1 MEKYSRYI
9 DGSKRLLV
17 ILNVWHKIIDQKSI
31 PTTVDILVVNEERVV
46 SFSIDEVNYWVKE
59 NLIIKIK

>member
-31 PTTVDILVVNEERVV
+31 PTSVDILVVNEERVV
-46 SFSIDEVNYWVKE
+46 SFSIDEVNYWVTE

>member
-17 ILNVWHKIIDQKSI
+17 ILNVWHKIIDQKSV

-46 SFSIDEVNYWVKE
+46 SFSIDEVNYWVTE